1 MGIYSDFY
9 IGKVEKLDESYC
21 LHIGFGNCTSNF
33 QTLLR
38 DPSNAYRWVE
48 SQGIPD
54 NAVKHESHTIGL
66 AIVDGEFVL
75 GLVGSNGLI
84 HFDSNDETLKTS
96 TKYYTLTCT
105 PIEVKPATKTQC
117 REFLF

>member
-1 MGIYSDFY
+1 MH
-9 IGKVEKLDESYC
+9 VKLPNLAKRSFKC
-21 LHIGFGNCTSNF
+21 ISVGG
-33 QTLLR
+33 
-38 DPSNAYRWVE
+38 

-75 GLVGSNGLI
+75 GLVGRNGLI

-105 PIEVKPATKTQC
+105 PREVEPATKTQC